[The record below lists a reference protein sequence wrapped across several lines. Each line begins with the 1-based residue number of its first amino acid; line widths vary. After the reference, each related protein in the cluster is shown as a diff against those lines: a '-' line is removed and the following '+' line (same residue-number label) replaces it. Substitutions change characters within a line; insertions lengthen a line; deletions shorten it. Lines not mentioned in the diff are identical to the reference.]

1 MNELTRAV
9 EWAVGNP
16 EAAVLLWILSIC
28 VVSGGVL
35 LIFHFVERAVD
46 VEMVKARDAAG
57 EIAALKA
64 ERDAAVQNRCEV
76 TEVCPHCESEI
87 TMTWDVA
94 QAGYKAFCPVCGER
108 LMLCDMCLHPEGEG
122 GSCDYDSET
131 DACEHNR
138 GGET

>member
-64 ERDAAVQNRCEV
+64 ERDAAVADLAERSDCEYCASLGLCRDYGMEEGRDI
-76 TEVCPHCESEI
+76 TDEVCRAC
-87 TMTWDVA
+87 
-94 QAGYKAFCPVCGER
+94 GKCPC
-108 LMLCDMCLHPEGEG
+108 
-122 GSCDYDSET
+122 GSCEMGSRWSY
-131 DACEHNR
+131 R
-138 GGET
+138 GAKKEEATP